1 MSSYFLQI
9 NSITDISSFV
19 VISVIGLLRFQAKPS
34 QEVVAA
40 KRNARMC
47 QANNKK
53 IPDIVIKDI
62 YHTVR

>member
-1 MSSYFLQI
+1 MVWFPVFYNLQNSYIKFCGHCI
-9 NSITDISSFV
+9 
-19 VISVIGLLRFQAKPS
+19 IGLLRFQAKPS
-34 QEVVAA
+34 KEVVAA